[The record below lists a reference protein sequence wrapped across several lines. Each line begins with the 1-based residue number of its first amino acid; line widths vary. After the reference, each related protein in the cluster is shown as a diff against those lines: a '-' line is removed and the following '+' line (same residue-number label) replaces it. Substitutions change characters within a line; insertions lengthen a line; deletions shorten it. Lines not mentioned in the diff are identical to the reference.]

1 MSDLSLLEWLQE
13 HEQDALTIAK
23 TKRGDDRAGW
33 IEDAR
38 YFSRAQQA
46 ASALGEAL
54 EHVEALKK
62 ELFIK
67 HAWKQQAAQAEATAK
82 AIGEQLEADRSA
94 VSDGV
99 TAITKAINSRFW
111 LTEGRGSY
119 EWDDERY
126 RDEFGAAVKEIQA
139 ALEPLARIA
148 MDWAGCPRNSDE
160 VAQAR
165 IDLKAVVETLKWA
178 IKAKDKQLAEF
189 SDALMETRLKVAPKE
204 GEV

>member
-1 MSDLSLLEWLQE
+1 M
-13 HEQDALTIAK
+13 AK
-23 TKRGDDRAGW
+23 
-33 IEDAR
+33 
-38 YFSRAQQA
+38 
-46 ASALGEAL
+46 
-54 EHVEALKK
+54 V
-62 ELFIK
+62 
-67 HAWKQQAAQAEATAK
+67 
-82 AIGEQLEADRSA
+82 IGEQLEADRSA